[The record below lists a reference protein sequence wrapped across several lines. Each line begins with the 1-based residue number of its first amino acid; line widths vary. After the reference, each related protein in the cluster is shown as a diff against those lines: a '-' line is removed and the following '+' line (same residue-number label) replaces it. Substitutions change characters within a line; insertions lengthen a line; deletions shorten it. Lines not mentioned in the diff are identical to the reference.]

1 MLVRSICAVVSLAL
15 FLGCSSPTIK
25 IDHDP
30 AANFT
35 GMKTYQWLP
44 PVKTGK
50 ARLDGN
56 KLLEMRVKSAVDL
69 ELAKKG
75 YRKIT
80 DGTPDFVVGYHVTL
94 DQKQS
99 GEVINTSYDYDAQW
113 GGYDS
118 VPVPQAVPNQTYVYE
133 YQEGTLILSISQP
146 GTKKLL
152 WRGSVTD
159 RVNFEGSPENKEDA
173 INAAVRDLL
182 AQFPPK

>member
-1 MLVRSICAVVSLAL
+1 MLVRSILTVLAL
-15 FLGCSSPTIK
+15 ALGLGCSTPQIK
-25 IDHDP
+25 IEHDP
-30 AANFT
+30 AAEFT
-35 GMKTYQWLP
+35 GLKTYQWLP
-44 PVKTGK
+44 PVKTGNP
-50 ARLDGN
+50 RLDDN

-75 YRKIT
+75 YQKIT
-80 DGTPDFVVGYHVTL
+80 EGTPDFVVGYHVTM

-118 VPVPQAVPNQTYVYE
+118 VPVPHAVPNQTYVYE

-182 AQFPPK
+182 NQFPPK